1 MSNLIKIEIYKLLK
15 TKMIYVVIIL
25 SLLFSFLVLVTVNK
39 KTDSIIMLNNNYIYN
54 EKYSEKYNNIIDE
67 NIMKNDYYENNN
79 ENNKLINLMNN
90 SYTIIMF
97 VSMLIF
103 YVASSIYS
111 DEVKN
116 GTISNYISKP
126 YSRYKIYLSKLIV
139 LILLSLFVSVLILV
153 ENSVLCSIFTKTN
166 ILKVNDVFYKNNEL
180 HITNYYILFTIKYLT
195 ICIPIIFNV
204 ILTYTIS
211 HITKSK
217 SLSLILSILIF
228 IFSPVLSTFLFTSNL
243 KIIQYTFIPYLDFNS
258 FLDKASIVYSNGVY
272 GISLNILNGIIILLV
287 YSILFILF
295 GLFKFKKEEY

>member
-139 LILLSLFVSVLILV
+139 LILLTLFVSVLILI
-153 ENSVLCSIFTKTN
+153 ENSVLCCIFTKTN
-166 ILKVNDVFYKNNEL
+166 ILKVKDVFYKNNEL

-228 IFSPVLSTFLFTSNL
+228 IFSPVLSTFLFSSNL

-258 FLDKASIVYSNGVY
+258 FLDKASTVYSNGIY
-272 GISLNILNGIIILLV
+272 GINLNILDGIIILLI
-287 YSILFILF
+287 YSILFILL
-295 GLFKFKKEEY
+295 GLFKFRKEEY